1 MCNRRSISK
10 DKTNHFFP
18 LVFLTV
24 TLSPL
29 GQRHQSSWAREERSQ
44 LFTEGKSITLSIRH
58 WKQGFVWQA
67 SLVLGGFTGSFSLS
81 AYREP
86 S

>member
-24 TLSPL
+24 TLSLL
-29 GQRHQSSWAREERSQ
+29 GWRHRSTWVREERSQ